1 MHQGSQDAGDCHSR
15 YNACAQQRYMQ
26 YYSTDYGKQQAR
38 WWNSAVTQSP
48 MAVSAGGL
56 GSGTPPYQVAAP
68 TSQPQQALLLKD
80 VSSMTALLFH
90 TLNTFNTTQL
100 TQHNQHKTQHTP
112 CTQLRPNASSQH
124 MLRRNLQCST
134 STTVQETVCMHG
146 LGTGEHA
153 T

>member
-68 TSQPQQALLLKD
+68 TSQPQPALLLKNL
-80 VSSMTALLFH
+80 SSMTALLFH
-90 TLNTFNTTQL
+90 TLNTFNTTQS
-100 TQHNQHKTQHTP
+100 TQKSTHTTETQCFQSAHAEAQP
-112 CTQLRPNASSQH
+112 PMQYFHHRSRDS
-124 MLRRNLQCST
+124 
-134 STTVQETVCMHG
+134 MHAWFG
-146 LGTGEHA
+146 HR
-153 T
+153 